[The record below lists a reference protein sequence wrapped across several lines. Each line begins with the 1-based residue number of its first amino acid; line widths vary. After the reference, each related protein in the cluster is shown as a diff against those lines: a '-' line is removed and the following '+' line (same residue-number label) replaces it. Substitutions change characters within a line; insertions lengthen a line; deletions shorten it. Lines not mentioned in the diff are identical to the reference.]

1 MDSNIILKMRNI
13 TKQFPGVLA
22 LDKVDLDLKRGEVL
36 ALVGENG
43 AGKSTLMKILS
54 GAYHADDGDI
64 VFEGRPVRNYN
75 PKQAIDMGISIMYQE
90 LNYVNDLSIAENIFL
105 GDLPRKGITKRIDYK
120 RLRNDA
126 EKVLKQVGL
135 NYHPFTEIRRLSV
148 AEKQLV
154 EIAKA
159 ISKDIKVLVMDEPT
173 SALNEQEIEI
183 LFDIIKK
190 LAKQGKSIIYISH
203 RLDEIFV
210 ISNRVMV
217 MRDGRNVGV
226 FNTDQTSK
234 SQIVNYMVGR
244 EIKDMYPIKRR
255 QIGEKVLEVE
265 NLNTEKAVNINF
277 NIRKGEIVGLFGLMG
292 SGRTNIVEAIFGANE
307 KHSGTIKIDGEK
319 VNIANPSMAI
329 RAGIGYV
336 PSERKTDGLVL
347 IQSVKENISLAYID
361 RFRKKVSL
369 DLKREEVYVKD
380 WVKKLSIKTSD
391 INNEIQTLSG
401 GNQQKVILAKWM
413 MTNPKVLIL
422 NEPTRGIDV
431 GAKVEIYKLMED
443 FCDKGLGIVMISSE
457 LPEILAI
464 CDRVITICEGR
475 ITGEYTQSEISQEK
489 LLLGAIGEC

>member
-1 MDSNIILKMRNI
+1 M
-13 TKQFPGVLA
+13 
-22 LDKVDLDLKRGEVL
+22 
-36 ALVGENG
+36 
-43 AGKSTLMKILS
+43 
-54 GAYHADDGDI
+54 
-64 VFEGRPVRNYN
+64 
-75 PKQAIDMGISIMYQE
+75 
-90 LNYVNDLSIAENIFL
+90 
-105 GDLPRKGITKRIDYK
+105 
-120 RLRNDA
+120 
-126 EKVLKQVGL
+126 
-135 NYHPFTEIRRLSV
+135 
-148 AEKQLV
+148 
-154 EIAKA
+154 
-159 ISKDIKVLVMDEPT
+159 
-173 SALNEQEIEI
+173 
-183 LFDIIKK
+183 IKK

-292 SGRTNIVEAIFGANE
+292 SGRTNIVEAIFGANK